1 VIGVGRSGV
10 TVEVNNRVELT
21 QGDPPGGRIP
31 AVAQKSFTRK
41 VVESVVVVAA
51 GLGLM
56 ALGTF
61 GSFTD
66 PHTPLPPAPVPAP
79 H

>member
-1 VIGVGRSGV
+1 M
-10 TVEVNNRVELT
+10 
-21 QGDPPGGRIP
+21 PP
-31 AVAQKSFTRK
+31 KTLTRK
-41 VVESVVVVAA
+41 LVESVVVVAA

-66 PHTPLPPAPVPAP
+66 EHTPFPPAPVSVG

>member
-1 VIGVGRSGV
+1 M
-10 TVEVNNRVELT
+10 
-21 QGDPPGGRIP
+21 PP
-31 AVAQKSFTRK
+31 KSLTRK

-66 PHTPLPPAPVPAP
+66 AHTPFPPVPVSAP

>member
-1 VIGVGRSGV
+1 VPTKPTK
-10 TVEVNNRVELT
+10 TV
-21 QGDPPGGRIP
+21 P
-31 AVAQKSFTRK
+31 RK
-41 VVESVVVVAA
+41 IVESIVVVAA
-51 GLGLM
+51 GVGLM

-66 PHTPLPPAPVPAP
+66 PTTPFPPESATSP

>member
-1 VIGVGRSGV
+1 MTHGD
-10 TVEVNNRVELT
+10 
-21 QGDPPGGRIP
+21 QGGQDP
-31 AVAQKSFTRK
+31 AVPAKRPKTVPRK
-41 VVESVVVVAA
+41 IVESVVVIAA

-56 ALGTF
+56 AFGTF

-66 PHTPLPPAPVPAP
+66 AHTPFPPVPVAGS

>member
-1 VIGVGRSGV
+1 VR
-10 TVEVNNRVELT
+10 TKT
-21 QGDPPGGRIP
+21 
-31 AVAQKSFTRK
+31 FTRK

-61 GSFTD
+61 GSFSD
-66 PHTPLPPAPVPAP
+66 PNTPFPPASASTP
-79 H
+79 

>member
-1 VIGVGRSGV
+1 VTIEARIGPV
-10 TVEVNNRVELT
+10 
-21 QGDPPGGRIP
+21 PPKP
-31 AVAQKSFTRK
+31 SKTFTRK
-41 VVESVVVVAA
+41 IVESVVVVAA

-66 PHTPLPPAPVPAP
+66 AHTPFPPVPVAGAR
-79 H
+79 

>member
-1 VIGVGRSGV
+1 M
-10 TVEVNNRVELT
+10 
-21 QGDPPGGRIP
+21 PP
-31 AVAQKSFTRK
+31 KTLTRK

-61 GSFTD
+61 GSFSD
-66 PHTPLPPAPVPAP
+66 AHTPFPPAPVSV
-79 H
+79 HR

>member
-1 VIGVGRSGV
+1 MR
-10 TVEVNNRVELT
+10 
-21 QGDPPGGRIP
+21 P
-31 AVAQKSFTRK
+31 KSFSRK
-41 VVESVVVVAA
+41 IAESAAVIAA

-66 PHTPLPPAPVPAP
+66 AHTPFPPAPVSSP

>member
-1 VIGVGRSGV
+1 V
-10 TVEVNNRVELT
+10 
-21 QGDPPGGRIP
+21 PG
-31 AVAQKSFTRK
+31 KTFMRK

-51 GLGLM
+51 GAGVM

-66 PHTPLPPAPVPAP
+66 PHTPFPPAPVSASR
-79 H
+79 

>member
-1 VIGVGRSGV
+1 M
-10 TVEVNNRVELT
+10 
-21 QGDPPGGRIP
+21 PPKP
-31 AVAQKSFTRK
+31 SKTFTRK
-41 VVESVVVVAA
+41 IVESVVVVAA

-66 PHTPLPPAPVPAP
+66 AHTPFPPTPVSTSR
-79 H
+79 

>member
-1 VIGVGRSGV
+1 M
-10 TVEVNNRVELT
+10 
-21 QGDPPGGRIP
+21 PP
-31 AVAQKSFTRK
+31 KSFTRK
-41 VVESVVVVAA
+41 VVESVVVVAT

-56 ALGTF
+56 AVGTF

-66 PHTPLPPAPVPAP
+66 PHTPFPPAPASTP

>member
-1 VIGVGRSGV
+1 MPRK
-10 TVEVNNRVELT
+10 T
-21 QGDPPGGRIP
+21 
-31 AVAQKSFTRK
+31 FTRK
-41 VVESVVVVAA
+41 IVESVVVVAA

-66 PHTPLPPAPVPAP
+66 PHTPFPPAPVSAP

>member
-1 VIGVGRSGV
+1 VPR
-10 TVEVNNRVELT
+10 R
-21 QGDPPGGRIP
+21 
-31 AVAQKSFTRK
+31 SFTRK

-66 PHTPLPPAPVPAP
+66 PHTPFPPTSVARTP
-79 H
+79 

>member
-1 VIGVGRSGV
+1 M
-10 TVEVNNRVELT
+10 
-21 QGDPPGGRIP
+21 PPTP
-31 AVAQKSFTRK
+31 PKTLPRK
-41 VVESVVVVAA
+41 IVESVVVVAA

-66 PHTPLPPAPVPAP
+66 PTTPFPPVPAAAP

>member
-1 VIGVGRSGV
+1 MR
-10 TVEVNNRVELT
+10 
-21 QGDPPGGRIP
+21 
-31 AVAQKSFTRK
+31 QKSVPRK
-41 VVESVVVVAA
+41 IAESVVVIAA

-66 PHTPLPPAPVPAP
+66 AHTPFPPAPVSSP

>member
-1 VIGVGRSGV
+1 VPRK
-10 TVEVNNRVELT
+10 T
-21 QGDPPGGRIP
+21 
-31 AVAQKSFTRK
+31 FTRK
-41 VVESVVVVAA
+41 IVESVIVVAA

-66 PHTPLPPAPVPAP
+66 PHTPFPRAPGSAR

>member
-1 VIGVGRSGV
+1 M
-10 TVEVNNRVELT
+10 
-21 QGDPPGGRIP
+21 P
-31 AVAQKSFTRK
+31 AKTTTRK
-41 VVESVVVVAA
+41 VAESVVVVAA

-66 PHTPLPPAPVPAP
+66 PHTPFPPAPVTAP

>member
-1 VIGVGRSGV
+1 
-10 TVEVNNRVELT
+10 
-21 QGDPPGGRIP
+21 
-31 AVAQKSFTRK
+31 VARKTLARK

-66 PHTPLPPAPVPAP
+66 PHTPFPPVPVAVP
-79 H
+79 GR

>member
-1 VIGVGRSGV
+1 MA
-10 TVEVNNRVELT
+10 
-21 QGDPPGGRIP
+21 P
-31 AVAQKSFTRK
+31 KSFARK

-56 ALGTF
+56 AFGTF

-66 PHTPLPPAPVPAP
+66 AHTPAPSAWPA
-79 H
+79 HR

>member
-1 VIGVGRSGV
+1 MR
-10 TVEVNNRVELT
+10 
-21 QGDPPGGRIP
+21 P
-31 AVAQKSFTRK
+31 KSFPRK
-41 VVESVVVVAA
+41 VAESVVVVAA

-66 PHTPLPPAPVPAP
+66 AHTPFPPAPASAP